1 LKNDKKVG
9 KIVANILF
17 NQWIA
22 VFLGVLILGIV
33 LSIIE
38 PVFFDINNFKNI
50 LLTTSTSAIIAVGMT
65 FVIMTGGID
74 ISVGMSLFLIM
85 SLMWKMTGILPVPL
99 IFVFGIVVGL
109 AVGAVNG
116 LLICKFN
123 IPTMIATLAT
133 YTICR
138 GIGYWTI
145 DSKLKM
151 VEEPLRG
158 IGTGNILG
166 IPTPIVIMVL
176 VCIAGWYLQS
186 YTRIGRYILAVGDN
200 ETSARESGLNVKSIR
215 LIAYLICGICVGI
228 AAVIMLG
235 RLGAVQTDTGYGVEF
250 TVITAVVIGGT
261 KLSGGRGTVIGSVI
275 GAIFLTLINNGLNL
289 LEVSAFIYEIVTGAV
304 LAVAIT
310 IDLISTKKHE
320 AKYTSER
327 VAKLNQS

>member
-1 LKNDKKVG
+1 MKNDKKVG